1 MNTEPSA
8 RNTIIAFV
16 MVVIVIIIGIV
27 ALLASRPEPV
37 QITINPPQPT
47 GTPEPTH
54 TPSPITV
61 YITGAVNEPQTTVS
75 LPSGSR
81 VQDAIDAAGGLSDAA
96 DLDRVNLAGIV
107 RDGDQVHVPEIG
119 DDTVVD
125 VVPTASGGGIVHINT
140 ATADELATL
149 PGIGPATAQAILEYR
164 DTNGPF
170 ESMEDLDLVPGI
182 GPATLERLE
191 GLIVFD

>member
-16 MVVIVIIIGIV
+16 LVIIVIIIGVI

-37 QITINPPQPT
+37 QITINPPNPT
-47 GTPEPTH
+47 ATPEPTQ
-54 TPSPITV
+54 TPSPIIV
-61 YITGAVNEPQTTVS
+61 YITGAVNEPHTTAS
-75 LPSGSR
+75 LPAGSR
-81 VQDAIDAAGGLSDAA
+81 VQDAIDAAGGVTETA

-119 DDTVVD
+119 DDAVVNAA
-125 VVPTASGGGIVHINT
+125 PTASGDQIVHINT

-149 PGIGPATAQAILEYR
+149 PGIGPTTALAIIDYR
-164 DTNGPF
+164 DENGPF

-182 GPATLERLE
+182 GPATLERFE
-191 GLIVFD
+191 GLVVFD